1 MQILEQTNKL
11 DFFQIVYGVDDQRWN
26 HGKL

>member
-1 MQILEQTNKL
+1 MQIFEQTNKL
-11 DFFQIVYGVDDQRWN
+11 DLFQIVHGVDDQRWN